1 MTDPGYISNV
11 AGSGTTHLGYLR
23 LGGYQTT
30 EDAEK
35 AGSLTAGDGIYLTT
49 SADYVTDVSGAIYIE
64 AGNGMS
70 VKGDKTIT
78 ITDAGETSLRAM
90 TVGIAASKSPKTG
103 DTNITLAANGDVTL
117 EAGTG
122 IEVTCQRLVYVVNQN
137 LKISTQDKG
146 SSNYTTQTTFT
157 MGGKSAVSFINN
169 SEITAFLKWEPG
181 IFDHKFAIGDFAA
194 VVVKGSGEIC
204 KTENFGVRAFMTALF
219 LPFKASAANTIVAED
234 EEDMVSIDQSVLNSS
249 QSGAIS
255 ENNIVSVE
263 SAPISSN

>member
-1 MTDPGYISNV
+1 MTKPSFVSGV
-11 AGSGTTHLGYLR
+11 PGSGKSRLGYLR
-23 LGGYQTT
+23 LGGYQKA
-30 EDAEK
+30 EDTARET
-35 AGSLTAGDGIYLTT
+35 SLAAGDGVYLTT
-49 SADYVTDVSGAIYIE
+49 SADYVTDLSGALYIE

-70 VKGDKTIT
+70 VKGGKTIT

-90 TVGIAASKSPKTG
+90 TVGVAASKSPETG

-117 EAGTG
+117 EAGAG

-137 LKISTQDKG
+137 LKISTEAKG

-157 MGGKSAVSFINN
+157 MGGKSAVSLINN

-181 IFDHKFAIGDFAA
+181 IFDHKFAVGDFAA
-194 VVVKGSGEIC
+194 VVVKGTGEVN

-219 LPFKASAANTIVAED
+219 LPFKASAANEIVAENDD
-234 EEDMVSIDQSVLNSS
+234 EMVSVDQSVLSSS
-249 QSGAIS
+249 QSGAIG
-255 ENNIVSVE
+255 ENNVVSVE